1 MNTQGDPENQV
12 AIGLSKIAMAL
23 RRSAWDRAGELG
35 TNPAQAQVLSVLR
48 AGGLGW
54 MTQRDL
60 VERLAVTQ
68 PTVSDSVQALVK
80 KGLVETRRAEHDRR
94 SLLVRLTEA
103 GRQEADRLAQWP
115 DYLLEAIGSLSP
127 EEGRVFLSALVKMI
141 RSLQEQGRIPVAR
154 MCVSCRYFRPF
165 VYPGSDK
172 PHHCMFVDAAF
183 GDSEL
188 RTDCADHE
196 TADHATQALLWEAF
210 EKRVPILPVGG
221 DDPSGSEEWQK

>member
-1 MNTQGDPENQV
+1 MNTKGDPENQV
-12 AIGLSKIAMAL
+12 AVGLGKIAMAL

-35 TNPAQAQVLSVLR
+35 VNPTQAQVLSVLR
-48 AGGLGW
+48 AAGSGW
-54 MTQRDL
+54 VAQRDL

-68 PTVSDSVQALVK
+68 PTVSDSAQALVK
-80 KGLVETRRAEHDRR
+80 KGLVEKRRAEHDRR
-94 SLLVRLTEA
+94 TLLFCLTEA
-103 GRQEADRLAQWP
+103 GRKEAERLARWP
-115 DYLLEAIGSLSP
+115 DYLLQAIGSLTP

-154 MCVSCRYFRPF
+154 MCVSCSYFRPF
-165 VYPGSDK
+165 VYPDSAK

-196 TADHATQALLWEAF
+196 TADRATQALLWEAF

-221 DDPSGSEEWQK
+221 EDPSGNEEWQK